1 MVLPK
6 PNLGRTG
13 TSPNLNMPRP
23 ALLTFLLAAVVARA
37 DDSTF
42 DAATTD
48 VRPGVDHRV
57 ILHVCDPDGT
67 PLRPLV
73 GDVDVR
79 NRWGR
84 QGGTSV
90 SGDGRLVAFEAFP
103 SDTPRNIP
111 GSHIFVVDFDGTN
124 VRDLGDGTAASIS
137 PDGTRIAYSRLGP
150 AAARDGA
157 RSSGTSIWMQD
168 LVTEEKFLLVDDGGF
183 APHWSPDGQ
192 TIAYTGGPDPDT
204 GGSHNGFYSDNQG
217 VIRLF
222 DVATGATRN
231 AYPAGQSPF
240 GSIYFAFGWATDGTR
255 RIVFGGRKTDVA
267 EELVAVIDVDAGIES
282 LRTVRTHPPDGD
294 VRIMG
299 PMIFTPDH
307 RSVLLISETG
317 GWKRQTEI
325 SLADG
330 QIRRVLPGPPPET
343 NAIDP
348 AYTPDGRHLILSLA
362 GGKTW

>member
-1 MVLPK
+1 
-6 PNLGRTG
+6 
-13 TSPNLNMPRP
+13 MPRP
-23 ALLTFLLAAVVARA
+23 ALLIFFLAAVVARA
-37 DDSTF
+37 DDPKF
-42 DAATTD
+42 DAATID

-67 PLRPLV
+67 PVRPLV
-73 GDVDVR
+73 GDFDLR
-79 NRWGR
+79 NRWDR

-90 SGDGRLVAFEAFP
+90 SADGRRVAFEAFS
-103 SDTPRNIP
+103 SDTPRNIS
-111 GSHIFVVDFDGTN
+111 GSHIFVVDFDGSN
-124 VRDLGDGTAASIS
+124 VRDLGDGTAPSIS

-168 LVTEEKFLLVDDGGF
+168 LVTDEKFLLVDDGGF

-192 TIAYTGGPDPDT
+192 TIAYTGGPDPAT
-204 GGSHNGFYSDNQG
+204 GEPHNGFHSDNQG

-231 AYPAGQSPF
+231 VYSSQQSPF
-240 GSIYFAFGWATDGTR
+240 RSIYFAYAWATDGTR
-255 RIVFGGRKTDVA
+255 RIVYGGRKRNA
-267 EELVAVIDVDAGIES
+267 AGESIAIIDVDVGIET
-282 LRTVRTHPPDGD
+282 LRTVRTQSTGD
-294 VRIMG
+294 TVRILG

-307 RSVLLISETG
+307 QSVLLISKPD
-317 GWKRQTEI
+317 GWKQQTEL

-330 QIRRVLPGPPPET
+330 QTQQILPGQPSET

-348 AYTPDGRHLILSLA
+348 VYTPDGRHLILSLA